1 MKKKLIILD
10 FDDTLTDNS
19 ERDLRSFQDVI
30 DTFNLKSITKQ
41 EILNWRKE
49 DKTSEFI
56 IKQLINSNDEK
67 LLKNC
72 FKHRL
77 KFLEKESSYTKYV
90 KLKPSTVKILNNLK
104 NNGYTLALNSIKE
117 NHQNFLNTLQD
128 FQIQNYFE
136 NITSQ
141 KLLLSDD
148 SFESRAKTKKSMYD
162 KILSQLELFNKENI
176 LIIGNLFSDIIP
188 GHDMG
193 IDSLLIEG
201 SFGFDTSYNYSCDK
215 ISKLDEIYKF
225 I

>member
-1 MKKKLIILD
+1 MKKKLVILD

-19 ERDLRSFQDVI
+19 ERDLRSFQDI
-30 DTFNLKSITKQ
+30 IEIFDLKYIEKQ

-56 IKQLINSNDEK
+56 IKQLINSDDEK

-77 KFLEKESSYTKYV
+77 KFLEKESSYTSYV
-90 KLKPSTVKILNNLK
+90 KLKPSTIQTLNKLK
-104 NNGYTLALNSIKE
+104 NDGYTLALNSIKE
-117 NHQNFLNTLQD
+117 NHQNFLNTLHN
-128 FQIQNYFE
+128 FQIHDYFE

-148 SFESRAKTKKSMYD
+148 SFESRSKTKKSMYE
-162 KILSQLELFNKENI
+162 KILSELELINKENI
-176 LIIGNLFSDIIP
+176 LIIGNLFSDIMP

-193 IDSLLIEG
+193 IDSLMIKG

-215 ISKLDEIYKF
+215 ISKLEEIYKF

>member
-1 MKKKLIILD
+1 MKKKLIIFD

-19 ERDLRSFQDVI
+19 ERDLRSFLDI
-30 DTFNLKSITKQ
+30 IETFDLKFVEKQ

-49 DKTSEFI
+49 DKTAEFI

-67 LLKNC
+67 LLKKC
-72 FKHRL
+72 FTHRL
-77 KFLEKESSYTKYV
+77 KFLEKESSYTNYV

-104 NNGYTLALNSIKE
+104 NDGYKLALNSIKE
-117 NHQNFLNTLQD
+117 NHQNFLNTLHD

-148 SFESRAKTKKSMYD
+148 SFESRSKTKKLMYE
-162 KILSQLELFNKENI
+162 KILSELAFKKKENI

-188 GHDMG
+188 GNDLG
-193 IDSLLIEG
+193 IESVMIEG

-215 ISKLDEIYKF
+215 ISKLEEIYKF

>member
-19 ERDLRSFQDVI
+19 ERDLESFQNIAEIFHLDSI
-30 DTFNLKSITKQ
+30 DRQ
-41 EILNWRKE
+41 DILNWRK
-49 DKTSEFI
+49 KNLTSEFI
-56 IKQLINSNDEK
+56 IKKLINSNDEK

-72 FKHRL
+72 FNHRL
-77 KFLEKESSYTKYV
+77 KFLEKESYYTKYV
-90 KLKPSTVKILNNLK
+90 KLKPLTVKILQKLK
-104 NNGYTLALNSIKE
+104 NDGYTLALNSIKE
-117 NHQNFLNTLQD
+117 NHQNFLNTLHD

-148 SFESRAKTKKSMYD
+148 SFESRSKTKKLMYE
-162 KILSQLELFNKENI
+162 KILSELAFKKKENI

-188 GHDMG
+188 GNDLG
-193 IDSLLIEG
+193 IESVMIEG

-215 ISKLDEIYKF
+215 ISKLEEIYKF